1 MTHCQIWKC
10 FCLLRYLWKPPP
22 RLISQNL
29 GNFHNENKHK
39 EVYFRCYR
47 GPLSASQRA
56 PTWNKSAMAANIF
69 ELLYDILFQKAR
81 SSHGW
86 NWSFASFF
94 LFTQGK
100 SLKPFTITTLGVLL
114 FAVFIYASQKKLY
127 FAGINFRKLKKF
139 WFFASIS
146 FRELVIFL
154 IFARIDFRGCR
165 LLIKKKNVILLT
177 LQSTRNLLIWAIRA
191 IKTHI
196 LTKWHFLTNH

>member
-39 EVYFRCYR
+39 EVYFRCCR

-56 PTWNKSAMAANIF
+56 PTWNRSAMAANIF

-114 FAVFIYASQKKLY
+114 FAVFIFVSQK
-127 FAGINFRKLKKF
+127 NC
-139 WFFASIS
+139 IS
-146 FRELVIFL
+146 LVL
-154 IFARIDFRGCR
+154 IFANWRNFDFSRGLVFANWSYFKFSR
-165 LLIKKKNVILLT
+165 ELIFAV
-177 LQSTRNLLIWAIRA
+177 AD
-191 IKTHI
+191 
-196 LTKWHFLTNH
+196 F